1 MKSPNRFYNSRP
13 LAELWG
19 LSLAGSNSIAVRTYM
34 SLNAHWL
41 PYKIHATLYCHK
53 CLQTVLAHHEFMLFH
68 HEVKVLNKIWLPA
81 YLPWY
86 WYLHSVAT
94 NFHRIWFISLK
105 YVRSRKFVLDYSR
118 YLLLTTFY
126 SRFPS
131 LRVLRVSEKLGDLAM
146 IIHFMGFCILLLYN
160 FLITVIFNLGTYE
173 L

>member
-34 SLNAHWL
+34 SLNAHWP

-53 CLQTVLAHHEFMLFH
+53 YLQTVLAHHEFMLFH

-94 NFHRIWFISLK
+94 KLSENLIYLVEVCTFEEICSRLFEIFVIDYVLLALPFLESSSCIWETRWPSYDNTLYGILHIA
-105 YVRSRKFVLDYSR
+105 FV
-118 YLLLTTFY
+118 
-126 SRFPS
+126 
-131 LRVLRVSEKLGDLAM
+131 
-146 IIHFMGFCILLLYN
+146 
-160 FLITVIFNLGTYE
+160 
-173 L
+173 